1 MWFIFWLVGLLTGMA
16 AVKVYEF
23 IRAGYIQ
30 FKWLHWFSGIIWYFA
45 GIFVIGFVTTSFA
58 EGQPQAAG
66 MATLIFGGIFLVV
79 SVLLY
84 RFVYPKRLNT
94 NHTKEEATA

>member
-1 MWFIFWLVGLLTGMA
+1 MWFIFWLVGLLTGIA
-16 AVKVYEF
+16 AVNVYKY
-23 IRAGYIQ
+23 IRAGCVQ
-30 FKWLHWFSGIIWYFA
+30 FKWFHWLLGIIWYLS
-45 GIFVIGFVTTSFA
+45 GMFVIGFVTTSFA

-66 MATLIFGGIFLVV
+66 MATLIFGGIFLIV

-94 NHTKEEATA
+94 NHAKEEATA